1 MNMEIKQFPNEEDAI
16 AEIMLQ
22 FCEGAN
28 PIIDEDG
35 AKAFAEEI
43 VRSIPSSM
51 RDEYSDNVVIAA
63 AQYAEIYKASLE
75 KKDSGNALQ
84 TQNTG
89 SVDAT
94 FDKKAMP
101 KVSEAEQKVIDD
113 IVSGMNKESK
123 IENTINSKVTK
134 YLYKNQPLATLL
146 GTKMVQVHPVI
157 SANTFSN
164 IEKNLVPDA
173 KNEEVWK
180 KIKELLADENSLVD
194 APLNDKLGRPEG
206 AVIKNEKKGEGSNK
220 GAEEQFNR
228 ERLISHLFFNTMMK
242 IGSAPET
249 NLGVKISKV
258 EKKKI
263 KSKVGYVERASIG
276 ITFTGQKDIK
286 AANYD
291 FINEPVMKK
300 DDKGKDTFDTTDRT
314 ISTNL
319 SVQIYV
325 ERENAEGKLEKKPS
339 TYRIRGKYPC
349 PKYVRKEAYAVEFP
363 APENRDFIENTVTA
377 KDIEDVKASTQFLLS
392 LAATNKIGDVEK
404 FGSDMT
410 EIVKK
415 LNEAKSVKVNP
426 ESLGI

>member
-1 MNMEIKQFPNEEDAI
+1 MNLEIKQFANEEDAI
-16 AEIMLQ
+16 AEIMVQ

-43 VRSIPSSM
+43 VAKIPSAM
-51 RDEYSDNVVIAA
+51 RADYSDNIVIAA
-63 AQYAEIYKASLE
+63 AQYAEMYKADLD
-75 KKDSGNALQ
+75 KKEGGNAL
-84 TQNTG
+84 TQQGSG

-113 IVSGMNKESK
+113 ILAGMNKEEK
-123 IENTINSKVTK
+123 IANTLNSKVTK

-146 GTKMVQVHPVI
+146 NAKVVKVHPTI
-157 SANTFSN
+157 SAKTFSN

-173 KNEEVWK
+173 KNKEAWE
-180 KIKELLADENSLVD
+180 KIKELLADETSLVE

-206 AVIKNEKKGEGSNK
+206 AIIKNEKKGEGSNK
-220 GAEEQFNR
+220 GQEKQFNR
-228 ERLISHLFFNTMMK
+228 ESLISHLFFNTMMK
-242 IGSAPET
+242 IGSDANT

-258 EKKKI
+258 EKKKV
-263 KSKVGYVERASIG
+263 KSKVGFVERASIG
-276 ITFTGQKDIK
+276 VTFTGQKDIK
-286 AANYD
+286 PENYD
-291 FINEPVMKK
+291 FINEPISKK
-300 DDKGKDTFDTTDRT
+300 DEHGKDVYDTTDRT

-325 ERENAEGKLEKKPS
+325 ERENAEGKMERKAS

-349 PKYVRKEAYAVEFP
+349 PKFVRKEAYVAEFP
-363 APENRDFIENTVTA
+363 APENRDFVENTVTD
-377 KDIEDVKASTQFLLS
+377 KDIEDVQASTQFLLS

-404 FGSDMT
+404 FGSSMT
-410 EIVKK
+410 DIVKK
-415 LNEAKSVKVNP
+415 LNDAKSQKVDTQ
-426 ESLGI
+426 SLGI